1 MTSLPPWLDPG
12 FSIVWITLLSSDA
25 TRSAADRRDSFAHV
39 AAAGWGR
46 GVGTLLRIMRM
57 NLRHPWLVAITLV
70 STVIASGLQL
80 LVPQLLGVAVDQA
93 QGIATAVSSGALA
106 ESALWTTAAALL
118 AVSVLR
124 GIFTMLHNYY
134 GEAVG
139 HHCAYELRLACYE
152 KLQRLSFSFHDKV
165 HSGDLIML
173 GIIDIDGVRMFF
185 ATGLLRVVLLG
196 TLIGVGA
203 YMLLSTDLMLG
214 LLALSFVPFVA
225 WRSSTTQL
233 RLRATWLTLQERLSD
248 LSRIMEENL
257 GGIRV
262 VRAFAAQNYELDKF
276 DKASAKALQLAH
288 ERVGLRVDNTAAMN
302 FSFFVAMG
310 LVLWIGGNKVIAGE
324 ISVGTL
330 ASFLTFMTILQMPV
344 RQLGLMVN
352 SFARASTCGT
362 RLFQLLDLD
371 LPIKDAPGAKDL
383 VVTEGTLRFDDVGF
397 TYPGGG
403 DEPTLRGVSFEA
415 RRGETV
421 GIVGPPGSGKSTI
434 AHLIPRFYDV
444 SSGSISI
451 DGQDISKVTL
461 QSLRRAVAV
470 VQQDSFLFTT
480 TIENNIAYGDPW
492 AKERRIERAAEF
504 AQLHNYIIGLPTGYR
519 TIVGERGVS
528 LSGGQRQRLSIARA
542 LILRPAVMV
551 FDDSTAAIDAGT
563 EQRIRSAMKRFAT
576 DRVTIIISHRLSSL
590 MHADQILF
598 VEDGGIVERG
608 THEELLAKGGRY
620 RALYDLQV
628 RPSGDTPTPVGE
640 AM

>member
-1 MTSLPPWLDPG
+1 M
-12 FSIVWITLLSSDA
+12 
-25 TRSAADRRDSFAHV
+25 

-46 GVGTLLRIMRM
+46 GLGTLLRITRL
-57 NLRHPWLVAITLV
+57 NLRHPWLVTITLV
-70 STVIASGLQL
+70 STVVAAGLQL
-80 LVPQLLGVAVDQA
+80 LVPQLLGTAVDQA
-93 QGIATAVSSGALA
+93 QGIVAADAQGALV
-106 ESALWTTAAALL
+106 ESALWTTAILL
-118 AVSVLR
+118 LVVSVLR
-124 GIFTMLHNYY
+124 GIFTMLHNYC

-152 KLQRLSFSFHDKV
+152 KLQRLSFSFHDRV

-173 GIIDIDGVRMFF
+173 GILDIEGVRMFF
-185 ATGLLRVVLLG
+185 STGLLRVVLLG

-203 YMLLSTDLMLG
+203 CMLLTTDLVLA

-233 RLRATWLTLQERLSD
+233 RLRATWLTLQERLSE
-248 LSRIMEENL
+248 LSRVMEENL

-262 VRAFAAQNYELDKF
+262 VRAFAARNYELHKF
-276 DKASAKALQLAH
+276 DKASANALELAH
-288 ERVGLRVDNTAAMN
+288 QRVDLRVGNTSAMN
-302 FSFFVAMG
+302 FSFFVAMA
-310 LVLWIGGNKVIAGE
+310 LVLWVGGNKVIASE

-362 RLFQLLDLD
+362 RLFELLDLD
-371 LPIKDAPGAKDL
+371 LAIKDAPGAKDL
-383 VVTEGTLRFDDVGF
+383 VITEGTLRFDNVDF
-397 TYPGGG
+397 TYAGNGG
-403 DEPTLRGVSFEA
+403 EATLRGISFEA
-415 RRGETV
+415 RRGETI
-421 GIVGPPGSGKSTI
+421 GIVGPPGSGKSTL

-444 SSGSISI
+444 SGGRISI
-451 DGQDISKVTL
+451 DGQDISQVTL

-470 VQQDSFLFTT
+470 VQQDLFLFTT

-492 AKERRIERAAEF
+492 AKEQRIERAAES
-504 AQLHNYIIGLPTGYR
+504 AQLHNYIMGLPTGYR

-528 LSGGQRQRLSIARA
+528 LSGGQRQRLSIART
-542 LILRPAVMV
+542 LMLKPAVMV

-563 EQRIRSAMKRFAT
+563 EQRIRSALRRFAK
-576 DRVTIIISHRLSSL
+576 DRVTLVISHRLSSL

-598 VEDGGIVERG
+598 VEGGRIVERG

-628 RPSGDTPTPVGE
+628 RPSDNPPVPPLRE
-640 AM
+640 AS